1 MTSGSVRAAA
11 LGMILVALP
20 TAGTAQGRGEEAPG
34 QATGT
39 VSAFVAAWGREDLA
53 SMEALLA
60 PTVHFV
66 LEGEDR
72 LGVTPRQVSA
82 SLEPLFRRFDAVP
95 PQITRQGDLRDPSG
109 RAFAELRWAPTT
121 SGAQPSSRL
130 LFLGLRRLPEG
141 WRIHELRILD

>member
-1 MTSGSVRAAA
+1 MTPGSARAAA
-11 LGMILVALP
+11 LAMILMVLP
-20 TAGTAQGRGEEAPG
+20 PAAAAQRSGEDAPG
-34 QATGT
+34 QATAT

-53 SMEALLA
+53 SIEALLA
-60 PTVHFV
+60 PAVHFV
-66 LEGEDR
+66 LGGEDR

-82 SLEPLFRRFDAVP
+82 SLEPLFRRFDAVA
-95 PQITRQGDLRDPSG
+95 PQVTRQGDLQDPAG
-109 RAFAELRWAPTT
+109 RAFAELRWTPTT